1 LTTGIVVRAA
11 GFFDAEFAGAM
22 TPAEITHAALFGA
35 RRIALTPM
43 APRMAPPILLAVSAS
58 DELLQALL
66 PWRIGSL
73 LDVAC
78 NVISAFG
85 RYGLG
90 RYDRLAILAPEGGG
104 SS

>member
-1 LTTGIVVRAA
+1 
-11 GFFDAEFAGAM
+11 M

-35 RRIALTPM
+35 RGIALTSM
-43 APRMAPPILLAVSAS
+43 APRMAPPILLAVSAG
-58 DELLQALL
+58 DELLRAVL

-73 LDVAC
+73 LDAAC

-90 RYDRLAILAPEGGG
+90 RYPRLAILATESGG
-104 SS
+104 SP